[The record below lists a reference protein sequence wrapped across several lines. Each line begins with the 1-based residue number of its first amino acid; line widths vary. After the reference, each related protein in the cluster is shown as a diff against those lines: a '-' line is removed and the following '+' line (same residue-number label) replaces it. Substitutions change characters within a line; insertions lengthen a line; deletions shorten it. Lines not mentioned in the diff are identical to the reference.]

1 VFFVCDQEQT
11 YGSCSDV
18 GGLMMTAPGPVQR
31 ECKDEY
37 NTDNMRVSL
46 GLVVIKRLPCSW
58 MEVELERG
66 TSCI

>member
-1 VFFVCDQEQT
+1 
-11 YGSCSDV
+11 
-18 GGLMMTAPGPVQR
+18 MMTAPGPVQR